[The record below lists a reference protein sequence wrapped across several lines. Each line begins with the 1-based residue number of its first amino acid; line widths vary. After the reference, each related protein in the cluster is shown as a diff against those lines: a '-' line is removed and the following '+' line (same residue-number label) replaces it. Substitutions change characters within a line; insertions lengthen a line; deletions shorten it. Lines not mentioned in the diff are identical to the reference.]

1 MEIDVKN
8 VSERGGQP
16 GRRQKK
22 SLPPRTDAGRCIAMG
37 GVVAPAGYKE
47 PTGDSPPASEC
58 SNVFEG
64 QAEAEVERLN
74 KTTSEKVALRHWTSD
89 ERINGYENEP
99 SVWTRPTVEAL
110 LPYNRR
116 RREGGAT
123 ARAGARARGGKEEK
137 RPSRT
142 ALKQARAVKTGQVQL
157 QRRAPRLPREHGT
170 TRRSS
175 KTSQVGSGAC
185 TTRRSDCA
193 STSSIWASA
202 ARSST
207 VLRCPR
213 TCGGVATAAR
223 PVTLPERVGHRSRPQ
238 VPATDPSH
246 GSWPQIPSIGPV
258 ANEI

>member
-1 MEIDVKN
+1 M
-8 VSERGGQP
+8 
-16 GRRQKK
+16 
-22 SLPPRTDAGRCIAMG
+22 PPRTDDGRCIAMG

-58 SNVFEG
+58 SDVFEA
-64 QAEAEVERLN
+64 AEAEVERLN

-123 ARAGARARGGKEEK
+123 ARARARARGGKEEK

-157 QRRAPRLPREHGT
+157 QRRAPRLPREHG
-170 TRRSS
+170 RRE
-175 KTSQVGSGAC
+175 
-185 TTRRSDCA
+185 RE
-193 STSSIWASA
+193 
-202 ARSST
+202 
-207 VLRCPR
+207 
-213 TCGGVATAAR
+213 GGVSGTVRQPTWTPQAAM
-223 PVTLPERVGHRSRPQ
+223 P
-238 VPATDPSH
+238 PA
-246 GSWPQIPSIGPV
+246 
-258 ANEI
+258 